1 MVELCIRGIVST
13 EEALGVVGSKEIVF
27 LVARTQNVVSTK
39 DMVGSWCLLFVT
51 QGSRKTK
58 LLLEDTAVLTKFSVP
73 ACLVLKLNR
82 QADFPELPSV
92 AF

>member
-1 MVELCIRGIVST
+1 MELCIRGIVST

-51 QGSRKTK
+51 QESRKTK
-58 LLLEDTAVLTKFSVP
+58 LLKLPYLPEAKFSVP